1 MSQELMTRKIEEAGH
16 RIIFD
21 TIRGK
26 RVMRGRPFSIN
37 VRHDQKGEHFTI
49 DMQDNVMPFVLDIEG
64 DHLLLMFK
72 VPASNPHFPDD
83 KFKALIGHDE
93 RQLFVAAIPEST
105 PVSTV
110 FQAKEALKP
119 KAIREFEKQIGIKT
133 KNKQTRHARG
143 KHSLQKRL
151 RQGDFFFVP
160 CPNLVVEGT
169 DIHIHK
175 KEPISRGRGTSHIC
189 EELVRAGGENIYF
202 LNTRIG
208 PSEANAAQEMDSN
221 YPNGM
226 TENQRKKFFKI
237 HPESRGWTWSTRRGG
252 DIKVHVRGAIRH
264 PEHATL
270 NLDFWHEVIP
280 NTENK
285 SKMMQHIAF
294 VD

>member
-1 MSQELMTRKIEEAGH
+1 MIRKIENAGH
-16 RIIFD
+16 RVK
-21 TIRGK
+21 TEG
-26 RVMRGRPFSIN
+26 RVRMGDRPFVIDVESD
-37 VRHDQKGEHFTI
+37 RKGEYFVVKT
-49 DMQDNVMPFVLDIEG
+49 QDNVVPFVLDMEG
-64 DHLLLMFK
+64 GHLLLMFK
-72 VPASNPHFPDD
+72 VPASRPHFPDD

-93 RQLFVAAIPEST
+93 RQLFVAAIPENT

-119 KAIREFEKQIGIKT
+119 KAVQEFEKHIGIKT
-133 KNKQTRHARG
+133 KNKHTRHARG
-143 KHSLQKRL
+143 KYSLQKRL

-160 CPNLVVEGT
+160 CPNLEVDDT

-202 LNTRIG
+202 VILPFGVSGR
-208 PSEANAAQEMDSN
+208 EALAEIEAN

-226 TENQRKKFFKI
+226 TELQRKKFFKI
-237 HPESRGWTWSTRRGG
+237 YPESKAWRWTTRRGG

-270 NLDFWHEVIP
+270 TLDFWHEVIP
-280 NTENK
+280 NTESK
-285 SKMMQHIAF
+285 SKMMQHVAF
-294 VD
+294 ID